1 MQSAV
6 RQVSTSTIS
15 ITSLEE
21 RASYRLKLLR
31 HFPATSR
38 AGGTPLPGLTSSA
51 WRTRSASGSKIGATR
66 ARAGATFSGA
76 ETAGGEGIT
85 SWPEETQ
92 GCGLKQRDPQPRVA
106 RLPPSEARAPSQ
118 AGPDPK
124 GPSLPLLPLPSFA
137 QPEQYQSKE
146 YVIAARAPAGSS
158 RAKART
164 IARF

>member
-15 ITSLEE
+15 IASLEE

-38 AGGTPLPGLTSSA
+38 ARGTPSLRGLTSSA
-51 WRTRSASGSKIGATR
+51 RRTRSASGSKSGATR
-66 ARAGATFSGA
+66 ARAGATFPGA

-92 GCGLKQRDPQPRVA
+92 GCGLKQRDPQPRAA

-137 QPEQYQSKE
+137 QPEQYQSK
-146 YVIAARAPAGSS
+146 
-158 RAKART
+158 
-164 IARF
+164 

>member
-6 RQVSTSTIS
+6 RQVSTRTIS
-15 ITSLEE
+15 ITSFDE

-38 AGGTPLPGLTSSA
+38 AGGTPL
-51 WRTRSASGSKIGATR
+51 SGI
-66 ARAGATFSGA
+66 
-76 ETAGGEGIT
+76 ETAGGEGIA

-92 GCGLKQRDPQPRVA
+92 GCGLKQRDPQPRAA

-118 AGPDPK
+118 AGPDLK

-137 QPEQYQSKE
+137 QPEQYQSK
-146 YVIAARAPAGSS
+146 
-158 RAKART
+158 
-164 IARF
+164 